1 MLKILFMGTPDFAKE
16 CLQAIAENGW
26 SVVGAVTQPDR
37 PSGRGY
43 KLIPCAVKKYA
54 EEKGIPVFQ
63 PETLRD
69 GAFEATLKELSPDV
83 IVVAAYGKILPSY
96 IINYPKYGCINAH
109 GSLLPKYRG
118 AAPIQRAIMD
128 GERETGITV
137 MYMNEGLD
145 TGDMIL
151 WEKTSIT
158 ESDNFET
165 LHDRLAGIAGGAL
178 CKALTL
184 IEAGEAKRVVQDS
197 ALATYASK
205 IGNED
210 CIIDFSLDR
219 DRLLNTIRG
228 LSPFPLAKTRTPD
241 GRLLKIISAEAATGS
256 SEAAPGTVCAL
267 NTDGFDVVCGGG
279 RKLRVTAVLPEGKG
293 RMGAADFVR
302 GRRLEAG
309 DVLKWEK

>member
-1 MLKILFMGTPDFAKE
+1 MLKVLFMGTPDFAAE
-16 CLQAIAENGW
+16 CLKAIVENGW
-26 SVVGAVTQPDR
+26 NAVGAVTQPDR

-43 KLIPCAVKKYA
+43 RLIPCAVKKYA
-54 EEKGIPVFQ
+54 EENKIPVFQ

-69 GAFEATLKELSPDV
+69 GAFEKTLEELAPDV

-137 MYMNEGLD
+137 MYMDEGLD

-151 WEKTSIT
+151 TERTLIT
-158 ESDNFET
+158 EEDDFET

-178 CKALTL
+178 CRALSL
-184 IEAGEAKRVVQDS
+184 LEKGEAQRVPQDS
-197 ALATYASK
+197 SLATYAAK
-205 IGNED
+205 IGKED
-210 CIIDFSLDR
+210 CILDFSLDR
-219 DRLLNTIRG
+219 DSLLNIIRG
-228 LSPFPLAKTRTPD
+228 LSPFPLAQTRTPD
-241 GRLLKIISAEAATGS
+241 ARLLKIISAKAAAGS
-256 SEAAPGTVCAL
+256 SEAAHGTVCAL
-267 NTDGFDVVCGGG
+267 QPDGFDVVCGGG
-279 RKLRVTAVLPEGKG
+279 KKMRITAVLPEGKG
-293 RMGAADFVR
+293 RMSAADFVR

-309 DVLKWEK
+309 DILKWQK